1 MEKSPHRI
9 TFKIIWENTEVVTL
23 FLKNNK
29 LIKIVLGLIELQNK
43 ECLMIEEEK
52 LLEKKLEITYNKQI
66 TTIISMKNKL
76 ENLTQTG
83 GKPIK
88 I

>member
-1 MEKSPHRI
+1 MDKSPHRI
-9 TFKIIWENTEVVTL
+9 TFKIIWENTEVATL
-23 FLKNNK
+23 FLKNSK
-29 LIKIVLGLIELQNK
+29 LIKIVLELIELHNK

-52 LLEKKLEITYNKQI
+52 LLEKKLEITYNRQI
-66 TTIISMKNKL
+66 TTIILMKNKL

-83 GKPIK
+83 GKLIK

>member
-1 MEKSPHRI
+1 MDKSPHRI
-9 TFKIIWENTEVVTL
+9 TFKIIWENIGVVTL
-23 FLKNNK
+23 FLKNSK
-29 LIKIVLGLIELQNK
+29 LIKIALELIELHNK

-52 LLEKKLEITYNKQI
+52 LLEKKLEITYNRQI

-83 GKPIK
+83 GKLIK